1 VPAPQH
7 RICLL
12 AEEAATTTEPETAL
26 EKLRELRDELV
37 AFERARVAQALRT
50 GSSFGSVAKALGISR
65 QAAHRRYRELSPPQG
80 KSLSLSLSSQ
90 VRQAIRLAREEAA
103 AAGARGLSSGHLLLG
118 VLRSGGGTS
127 SALEAGGVTADATR
141 RCLRSDGDGDS
152 PGDPAATAEAAKAVL
167 AEAAQIARARHA
179 SSIEADHLVL
189 AALNGPDGGARRA
202 VTALGVTPAAV
213 RRRLGC

>member
-65 QAAHRRYRELSPPQG
+65 QAAHRRYRELAPPHG
-80 KSLSLSLSSQ
+80 KSLSLSSQ

-152 PGDPAATAEAAKAVL
+152 PGDPTGTAETAKAVL

-179 SSIEADHLVL
+179 RSIEADHLVL

>member
-65 QAAHRRYRELSPPQG
+65 QAAHRRYRELAPPQG
-80 KSLSLSLSSQ
+80 KSLSLSSQ

-141 RCLRSDGDGDS
+141 KCLWSDSDGDS
-152 PGDPAATAEAAKAVL
+152 PGDPAATAETAKAVL

-179 SSIEADHLVL
+179 PSIEADHLVL

-213 RRRLGC
+213 RQRLGC

>member
-1 VPAPQH
+1 MPAPQH

-12 AEEAATTTEPETAL
+12 ADEAATTTEPEVAL
-26 EKLRELRDELV
+26 EKLRELRDELA

-65 QAAHRRYRELSPPQG
+65 QAAHRRYRDLAPS
-80 KSLSLSLSSQ
+80 KATSLSLSRQ
-90 VRQAIRLAREEAA
+90 VRQAIRLAREEAT

-127 SALEAGGVTADATR
+127 VALEAGGVTADAAR
-141 RCLRSDGDGDS
+141 RCLRTGDADASGE
-152 PGDPAATAEAAKAVL
+152 GAATAETAKAVL
-167 AEAAQIARARHA
+167 AEAAEIARARHA

-213 RRRLGC
+213 RQRLGC